1 MALPPTY
8 APDFWIFGAV
18 DPAFMPRARELGF
31 MGVGYWAAD
40 RDGDRIKYYFES
52 PTLARMPWA
61 AHFDSRKSKT
71 TFGYAGLE
79 KQGRGLGEY
88 AAAAHAAGLKVMANM
103 EGVNPYHW
111 EAGRKEWTPE
121 LISAV
126 ATDLHDDGADRWFT
140 ECVAGW
146 PPLFLALAETCRK
159 IGMEYQEGDDPGYLH
174 QWDGE
179 QAGGFV
185 DLRPAANLVSLYH
198 YHYKREEMGKH
209 ASLAQMASLGYAF
222 ARTWGSPTALVFV
235 VGTNWGEEPEHW
247 EGLLKASFLI
257 RALQFRVRDTMIIRE
272 DEQKAEKLDVPG
284 MTRWAQELVAKSA
297 QEQRPLL
304 NVVAHL
310 RRGAGSHWRD
320 LASSGD
326 AITSGAFHAGYD
338 VAASTEPLP
347 EADAYYVYTTGHDE
361 AGTLDLTPEIAA
373 LFGTDKPVFLQL
385 GGVVPRGE
393 ALTPRWREALAACG
407 LNPEGEWAAA
417 DLPAAGTYRGRPVKC
432 TGIYNAYALTER
444 PKGTRLT
451 RPAVTG
457 DVPMEG
463 EGVPLVVGRDR
474 NCFIAANCL
483 RWQMM
488 DPIGDLLA
496 GCGTRATSDVWGI
509 AGEKVTALL
518 AIHDTELDLTLPR
531 LAAGKRLRVRT
542 WDKHF
547 TNTADETTTSE
558 GRYRRPMKQYDFVL
572 IEAE

>member
-1 MALPPTY
+1 MPLPATY

-18 DPAFMPRARELGF
+18 SPAFMPRARELGF

-40 RDGDRIKYYFES
+40 RDGERIKYYFKS

-61 AHFDSRKSKT
+61 TQVDSRQSKT
-71 TFGYAGLE
+71 TFDYAGLDR
-79 KQGRGLGEY
+79 QGRGLGAY

-146 PPLFLALAETCRK
+146 PPLFLTLAETGRR

-179 QAGGFV
+179 NAGGFV

-198 YHYKREEMGKH
+198 YHYKREELGKH

-222 ARTWGSPTALVFV
+222 ARTWGSPSALVFV
-235 VGTNWGEEPEHW
+235 VGTDWGELPEHW

-257 RALQFRVRDTMIIRE
+257 RALQFRVRDIMIIRE

-284 MTRWAQELVAKSA
+284 ITRWAQELVAKNA

-304 NVVAHL
+304 NVIAHL
-310 RRGAGSHWRD
+310 RRGTGSHWRD

-338 VAASTEPLP
+338 VAASTEPRP

-373 LFGTDKPVFLQL
+373 LFGGGKPVFLQC
-385 GGVVPRGE
+385 GGVVPSGKE
-393 ALTPRWREALAACG
+393 LTPRWRAALAACG
-407 LNPEGEWAAA
+407 LDPEGESAAR
-417 DLPAAGTYRGRPVKC
+417 DLPASGKYHGVPVKY
-432 TGIYNAYALTER
+432 TGLYNAYALTER
-444 PKGTRLT
+444 PVGTRLS
-451 RPAVTG
+451 RSAVTG
-457 DVPMEG
+457 DVLMES
-463 EGVPLVVGRDR
+463 EGVPLLIGRGR
-474 NCFIAANCL
+474 NYLIAANCL

-496 GCGTRATSDVWGI
+496 GCGVRATSDVWGI
-509 AGEKVTALL
+509 AGKKVTALL
-518 AIHDTELDLTLPR
+518 AIHDTELDLTIPG
-531 LAAGKRLRVRT
+531 LAAGAPIRVQT
-542 WDKHF
+542 WDVYFRK
-547 TNTADETTTSE
+547 TGDERTTYQ
-558 GRYRRPMKQYDFVL
+558 GRFRRPMKQYDFVL